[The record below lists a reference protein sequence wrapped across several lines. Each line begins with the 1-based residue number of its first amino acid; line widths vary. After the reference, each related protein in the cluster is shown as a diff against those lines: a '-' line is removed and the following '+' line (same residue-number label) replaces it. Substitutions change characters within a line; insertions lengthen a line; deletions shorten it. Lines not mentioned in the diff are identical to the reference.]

1 MKNKMLKGSR
11 EKVTEPSGKCASLPQ
26 GWRWDRLKDVAE
38 INGHSLAASTD
49 PNFQFD
55 YLDISNVNLRGI
67 VDRSAIEHLY
77 FEGAPSR
84 ARRLLSE
91 GATIISSVRPNLQA
105 VAYIANKDA
114 NLVCSTG
121 FNVVTPFPF
130 RVVSKFLYYCLV
142 SENAKQYFC
151 ANATG
156 VGYPAVSDKAF
167 GSVMISIPPRPE
179 QERIAAFLDEKSA
192 TVDKEIEVKRK
203 QLESLEP
210 QWANL
215 LHNVTLCG
223 IRPSRLQKTTNAII
237 EKIPVGWKLKRLRYI
252 GRCQNGI
259 SKDGQYFGYGFPFVT
274 YGDVYNNMALPVVA
288 SGLVESTEDER
299 IRYSVKRGDVF
310 FTRTSETADEVGFS
324 SVCLKTIPDATFA
337 GFVIRVRPVTEDL
350 LPEFAQYYFRNPFV
364 SQYFA
369 KEMMVVTRASL
380 NQDILKSLPVL
391 IPPRDEQVQIAK
403 YLGERRSY
411 FDSLAAN
418 LRKQIETLEQY
429 RKSLIHEYVT
439 GVRRVV

>member
-1 MKNKMLKGSR
+1 MSR
-11 EKVTEPSGKCASLPQ
+11 QAENGGQRLAPLPK
-26 GWRWDRLKDVAE
+26 GWRATRVKRICSMHSGDHIAGDEICEEGEFPVYGGNDLRGYYPKYNCEGPMLIVGRQGALCGNVHR
-38 INGHSLAASTD
+38 INGKFWATEHALITTLTHFDNLDYLYYLFTDLNFNQYVSQSAAQPGLAASK
-49 PNFQFD
+49 
-55 YLDISNVNLRGI
+55 I
-67 VDRSAIEHLY
+67 
-77 FEGAPSR
+77 
-84 ARRLLSE
+84 
-91 GATIISSVRPNLQA
+91 LQ
-105 VAYIANKDA
+105 VETV
-114 NLVCSTG
+114 L
-121 FNVVTPFPF
+121 
-130 RVVSKFLYYCLV
+130 
-142 SENAKQYFC
+142 
-151 ANATG
+151 
-156 VGYPAVSDKAF
+156 
-167 GSVMISIPPRPE
+167 PPRPE
-179 QERIAAFLDEKSA
+179 QERIAAFLDEKCA
-192 TVDKEIEVKRK
+192 AVDKAIEVKRK
-203 QLESLEP
+203 QLESVEP

-215 LHNVTLCG
+215 LHNVTLRG

-418 LRKQIETLEQY
+418 LRKQIEILKQY